1 MLGFEITLF
10 NIIGVCFLLCAALT
24 FVIPVLV
31 WAGNSIC
38 SLLWHFVDE
47 GETAFRHRFTN
58 TYLIQEPSEKA
69 INGDYW
75 YICKMHNGIK
85 HFHIGRDYPF
95 MGWSNR
101 IILAQRYKSKEEAQE
116 IVDRHSDVSFDAYV
130 TPQPFLETN
139 SLSENILII
148 PICGALGA
156 GFILIPTITLVA
168 GSAALSLYAMRWSR
182 RAVKRS
188 KKLDEMLS
196 SHVQDPNAHKQ
207 ASE

>member
-58 TYLIQEPSEKA
+58 TYLTTPETSEQVDRYLFKLR
-69 INGDYW
+69 GDYYDRNDGKFW
-75 YICKMHNGIK
+75 DQKYGGSFFISKDEAEKIASSRNGAEVETMTRTITTPVGLAK
-85 HFHIGRDYPF
+85 HVI
-95 MGWSNR
+95 
-101 IILAQRYKSKEEAQE
+101 
-116 IVDRHSDVSFDAYV
+116 
-130 TPQPFLETN
+130 
-139 SLSENILII
+139 II
-148 PICGALGA
+148 PICGVLGA
-156 GFILIPTITLVA
+156 GFICIPTITLVA